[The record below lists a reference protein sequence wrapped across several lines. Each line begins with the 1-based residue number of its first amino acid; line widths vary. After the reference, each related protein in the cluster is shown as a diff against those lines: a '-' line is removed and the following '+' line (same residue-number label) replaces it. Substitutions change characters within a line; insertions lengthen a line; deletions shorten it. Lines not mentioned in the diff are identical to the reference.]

1 MLKTRDTHE
10 INHVT
15 APKRI
20 SENNLATAN
29 ERAPK
34 TKREFATKRLPKAS
48 STLGVPI
55 SKVVEHMTTTRRK
68 PAAKLATKRIP
79 VSAIVWSELSD
90 LKSAGITYDT
100 LLEGMI
106 EREKKQ
112 RLVNDLKRI
121 EARGKFVEMKW

>member
-1 MLKTRDTHE
+1 ML
-10 INHVT
+10 
-15 APKRI
+15 
-20 SENNLATAN
+20 
-29 ERAPK
+29 
-34 TKREFATKRLPKAS
+34 KAS
-48 STLGVPI
+48 STLEGVPI

-68 PAAKLATKRIP
+68 PAARLATKRIP
-79 VSAIVWSELSD
+79 VSSIVWSELSD
-90 LKSAGITYDT
+90 LKPAGITYDT

>member
-1 MLKTRDTHE
+1 MPKTRDTHE
-10 INHVT
+10 INHVN

-20 SENNLATAN
+20 SENDPATAN
-29 ERAPK
+29 ESMSK
-34 TKREFATKRLPKAS
+34 TKHEVTAKRMIK
-48 STLGVPI
+48 GVPI
-55 SKVVEHMTTTRRK
+55 SNAVEQMTATRRK

-90 LKSAGITYDT
+90 LKPAGITYDT